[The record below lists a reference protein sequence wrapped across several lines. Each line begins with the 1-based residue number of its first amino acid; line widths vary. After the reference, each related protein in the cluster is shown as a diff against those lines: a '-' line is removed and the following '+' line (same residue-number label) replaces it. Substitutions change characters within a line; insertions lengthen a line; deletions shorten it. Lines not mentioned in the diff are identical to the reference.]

1 MNYDDYLKAVKE
13 MMKDDEH
20 LYSTLLKNQYELG
33 KILAKK
39 FRLVKLAYN
48 IFMIGIIITVAVFL
62 LNYIYTHR

>member
-1 MNYDDYLKAVKE
+1 

-39 FRLVKLAYN
+39 FKLVKIAYN
-48 IFMIGIIITVAVFL
+48 VFMAGIIVTVFVFL
-62 LNYIYTHR
+62 LNYIITHGRA